1 MKRAFAFILA
11 AALLTGGIAGCGDK
25 AEKSSAES
33 SAAVSEVPE
42 SVKAQTTFA
51 GIPNDEMIN
60 ISCAFLL

>member
-42 SVKAQTTFA
+42 SVKNKLTDA
-51 GIPNDEMIN
+51 IN
-60 ISCAFLL
+60 MAAVPVPDGGWSD